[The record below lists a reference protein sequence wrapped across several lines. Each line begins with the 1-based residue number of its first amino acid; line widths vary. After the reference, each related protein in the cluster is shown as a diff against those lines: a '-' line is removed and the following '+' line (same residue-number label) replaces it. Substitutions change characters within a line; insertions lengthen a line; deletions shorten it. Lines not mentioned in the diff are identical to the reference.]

1 MPIKVSELK
10 NGHNPEVQDVP
21 PTVEAEVVEDVYASQ
36 AEVRP
41 DLEDFEPR
49 SELPKVEIKLRSFI
63 PETKEDY
70 EAGFKLLRDK
80 EFEDYS
86 IPLDRSLYR
95 TREDAAKNILKV
107 SPSRV
112 GEHLTEITRL
122 PFPRNYLIDAQGLT
136 PQCIWELLTKIDNTA
151 RSVPPGAI
159 SDWHQTKPKTKK
171 VFNPKYKTHRFKYW
185 EEVSK
190 RCAEYQA
197 WFDGQPQPDVEVH
210 DAEFVTPNEPE
221 EDREERL
228 SKKRS
233 AIELAERSTDNAV
246 REYMRWKREQ
256 ILKLVEEESLETKLQ
271 IDIAHT
277 RIINQPDTT
286 APPDLEEDE
295 DL

>member
-1 MPIKVSELK
+1 MPIKVGK
-10 NGHNPEVQDVP
+10 NGRNPHIEDIP
-21 PTVEAEVVEDVYASQ
+21 PTVEPEVVEDVYATQ
-36 AEVRP
+36 TEERP
-41 DLEDFEPR
+41 DLEDFEPQA
-49 SELPKVEIKLRSFI
+49 ELPKVEVKLRSFI

-80 EFEDYS
+80 EFEDYN

-112 GEHLTEITRL
+112 GEHLTEISRL
-122 PFPRNYLIDAQGLT
+122 PFPRNYLIDAKGLT
-136 PQCIWELLTKIDNTA
+136 PQCMWELLTKIDNTA
-151 RSVPPGAI
+151 RNIPPGAI
-159 SDWHQTKPKTKK
+159 TEWVKSKPKAKK
-171 VFNPKYKTHRFKYW
+171 SFNPKYKTHRFRYW
-185 EEVSK
+185 EEASK
-190 RCAEYQA
+190 RCADYQA
-197 WFDGQPQPDVEVH
+197 WFDGQPQPENQVH
-210 DAEFVTPNEPE
+210 EAEFVAPDEPE

-233 AIELAERSTDNAV
+233 AIELAERSTDNVV

-256 ILKLVEEESLETKLQ
+256 ILKLVEEESLETKHQ
-271 IDIAHT
+271 IDLTHT
-277 RIINQPDTT
+277 RIITQPDTT